1 MTGRRFCAKEQLKPR
16 GKSKLC
22 KLQATSK
29 QGVSDGDEAER
40 TMSNPAKYDM
50 WRPGAGT
57 KGVLIHRDYSA
68 VFSHGLVAIH
78 ALPASTTQK
87 PAETLGPKLNVP
99 VIIINSPPP

>member
-57 KGVLIHRDYSA
+57 KGVLIHR
-68 VFSHGLVAIH
+68 
-78 ALPASTTQK
+78 ALQRCLFPWACCHPRASSLDH
-87 PAETLGPKLNVP
+87 PETSRDPRP
-99 VIIINSPPP
+99 EA